1 MVNLLPIEAF
11 SIVGISLRTDN
22 SDFEKLTSDLQGLW
36 SRFFSENIAD
46 KIPNKI
52 NADIY
57 CVYTDYEGDW
67 TKPYSALLGCRVAN
81 LDNIPVGLIRKSFDR
96 GLYKQFI
103 AQGNLLQG
111 VVLDTWKH
119 IWSEDANLPRTYIAD
134 FEVYSEKSRNFE
146 NAEVDIFIGVDSR

>member
-1 MVNLLPIEAF
+1 MMDLLPIEAF

-22 SDFEKLTSDLQGLW
+22 SDFEKLTSDLQRLW
-36 SRFFSENIAD
+36 SKFLAENISD

-57 CVYTDYEGDW
+57 CVYNDYEGDW

-81 LDNIPVGLIRKSFDR
+81 LGNIPSGLIGKSFKS
-96 GLYKQFI
+96 GSYKKFT

-134 FEVYSEKSRNFE
+134 FEVYSEKSQNFE